1 VLVDLCF
8 ALDCHLS
15 DLVTLEITDVKPH
28 LVAPCQ
34 SGAAL
39 PVAWIRSRFH
49 PPEASE

>member
-28 LVAPCQ
+28 LVVP
-34 SGAAL
+34 L
-39 PVAWIRSRFH
+39 PIRRGVARRLDTLPI
-49 PPEASE
+49 PPAGGF